1 MRTAFHSLVMAFLVS
16 ISTLLA
22 QTKGTYNFL
31 RLDVSARAASLNGS
45 FVSMT
50 DDPNVLF
57 YNPAALTTIT
67 VPRASANYLNHLMD
81 VNAGSI
87 SYGQY
92 LEGFGSIG
100 AGVTFVNY
108 GSITET
114 DESMNILGSFSANE
128 FAVVLGWGVSLDDE
142 TNVGISLKGIY
153 SSIATYRSTAAAVDL
168 GILHHI
174 HSENITIGA
183 SILSIGRQFTTY
195 NRTRESLPLDVKIGI
210 TKRPEH
216 LPALLS
222 LNFHKLND
230 PQNTLLQRF
239 ENFTVGVEFLMS
251 ESVRFRVGFNNEQR
265 KELKIGTGPG
275 LAGFSLGGGIIYDQY
290 IIDYAFNSY
299 GKIGG
304 LHRISIGMSL

>member
-1 MRTAFHSLVMAFLVS
+1 MRIASLSVVLALFVS
-16 ISTLLA
+16 IPRLSA
-22 QTKGTYNFL
+22 QTNGIYNFL
-31 RLDVSARAASLNGS
+31 RLDVSARAAALNGS

-67 VPRASANYLNHLMD
+67 VPRVSANYLNHLMD

-87 SYGQY
+87 SYGQH
-92 LEGFGSIG
+92 LEGIGSIG

-114 DESMNILGSFSANE
+114 DESMNILGSFGANE
-128 FAVVLGWGVSLDDE
+128 FAVLLGWGVPLDDE

-153 SSIATYRSTAAAVDL
+153 SSIATYRSTAAAIDL
-168 GILHHI
+168 GILHQI
-174 HSENITIGA
+174 PSENITIGA
-183 SILSIGRQFTTY
+183 SLLSIGRQFTTY
-195 NRTRESLPLDVKIGI
+195 NRTRESLPLDLKVGI

-216 LPALLS
+216 LPAVLS
-222 LNFHKLND
+222 LSFHKLND
-230 PQNTLLQRF
+230 PQKSLLQRF
-239 ENFTVGVEFLMS
+239 ENFTFGAEFLMS
-251 ESVRFRVGFNNEQR
+251 ESVRFRVGFNNKQR

-275 LAGFSLGGGIIYDQY
+275 LAGFSLGGGIIYEEY
-290 IIDYAFNSY
+290 LIDYAFNSY

-304 LHRISIGMSL
+304 LHRISIGMSF